1 MLAGCTADE
10 QSWIESAQVPVQLSV
25 SQDVSGDVTRTTS
38 NLHTATSGFAVDETM
53 KIFMKTSSGTSSQVY
68 KVASVSSGKATL
80 TDNGTKLYY
89 PTGTSGSV
97 QLYAVYPSDITQSS
111 SHTVAYDQTGD
122 ANYRSSDLMYSAAK
136 TVNLSDKTTQQT
148 LNNFEHQMVRLKLNI
163 IKASNVTSVT
173 KVVMNN
179 VKRKVTVSTLNES
192 GITLNAAVQA
202 TGETSGT
209 GNNLNEIQIFSGT
222 NSSTSQQTYYV
233 VFPKQVASGNDW
245 DGTNFITVTADGSS
259 VNYQLTKAFT
269 AGSQYELTLNI
280 NAAALNNTVA
290 ITGWTDTQSAT
301 VNPTVTIE
309 SGGYGVV
316 PDLFSVSSST
326 KVLFSQGNLQATY
339 DGSSWSWAFAPHQWS
354 YIGNA
359 VANTKVG
366 TNGLQDGKTGTVDL
380 FGWVG
385 ASSTTLT
392 SAPAMYGISNSTTTS
407 DYGSSTSDALKSD
420 WGTLIGSGWRTL
432 TSTEWAYLFNS
443 RSASTVN
450 GTANARYA
458 KAKVNNVQ
466 GVILF
471 PDVYTHPAGVTA
483 PTGINATGNTGWTG
497 NSYSSDDWTKME
509 SAGCVFL
516 PAAGYRYGSA
526 VHLAGSNGYWSSTP
540 YPSGANYAY
549 YVLFSSNSL
558 NPASSSYRYNGY
570 SVRLVRPVN
579 YYAPALGDKYYSDG
593 TWGNNTHASGA
604 TVIGVVAWLGS
615 DSDLAC
621 GKSHGLVM
629 ALNDCSSTQ
638 VWGGYGNDESFLT
651 NTSSIDGC
659 RSNNKNGLD
668 NTQKLNGG
676 TGGCSHGHAAAN
688 AAASYTSEAPTSNGA
703 TSWFLPSAAQW
714 LAVLGPDGIG
724 KQTTA
729 EQVWGSWYDAD
740 QTAYTNIKNALTAT
754 GVGGTALQ
762 YSPYWSSSE
771 YDSSCAVYV
780 LFDSSYGVLVDL
792 SSKGST
798 FSVRAFLAF

>member
-1 MLAGCTADE
+1 MKKKNYCLFLSGAALLMLAGCTADE

-97 QLYAVYPSDITQSS
+97 SLYAVYPSDITQSS

-233 VFPKQVASGNDW
+233 VFPKQVTSGNDW
-245 DGTNFITVTADGSS
+245 DGTDFITVTADGATAT
-259 VNYQLTKAFT
+259 YTLTKAFT
-269 AGSQYELTLNI
+269 AGRQYELTLNI

-316 PDLFSVSSST
+316 PGLFSVSSST

-339 DGSSWSWAFAPHQWS
+339 DGSSWSWTFAPHQWS

-385 ASSTTLT
+385 SSSTTLT

-432 TSTEWAYLFNS
+432 TGGSSGEWYYLFNS

-450 GTANARYA
+450 GTPNARYA

-497 NSYSSDDWTKME
+497 NNYSDDDWTKME

-516 PAAGYRYGSA
+516 PAAGDRGGST
-526 VHLAGSNGYWSSTP
+526 VYNVGSGGYYWSSTP
-540 YPSGANYAY
+540 YPSNASDACSVY
-549 YVLFSSNSL
+549 FSSYYL
-558 NPASSSYRYNGY
+558 NPADETSRYIGL
-570 SVRLVRPVN
+570 SVRLVR
-579 YYAPALGDKYYSDG
+579 
-593 TWGNNTHASGA
+593 
-604 TVIGVVAWLGS
+604 
-615 DSDLAC
+615 
-621 GKSHGLVM
+621 
-629 ALNDCSSTQ
+629 Q
-638 VWGGYGNDESFLT
+638 VE
-651 NTSSIDGC
+651 
-659 RSNNKNGLD
+659 
-668 NTQKLNGG
+668 
-676 TGGCSHGHAAAN
+676 
-688 AAASYTSEAPTSNGA
+688 
-703 TSWFLPSAAQW
+703 
-714 LAVLGPDGIG
+714 
-724 KQTTA
+724 
-729 EQVWGSWYDAD
+729 
-740 QTAYTNIKNALTAT
+740 
-754 GVGGTALQ
+754 
-762 YSPYWSSSE
+762 
-771 YDSSCAVYV
+771 
-780 LFDSSYGVLVDL
+780 
-792 SSKGST
+792 
-798 FSVRAFLAF
+798 